1 MDDHPSGKDAKLGM
15 AGSFAPAP
23 VFNVEDYREDIA
35 ELGIPDEQAA
45 EFLRTLW
52 DIMRAFVELGW
63 GVDSIHFAL
72 PELRDED
79 LHRAQNDGEMEH
91 SNNDLHADKSA
102 GKEGAS

>member
-1 MDDHPSGKDAKLGM
+1 MDDQTLGKDAKRDA

-23 VFNVEDYREDIA
+23 VFNVEDYRDDIA
-35 ELGIPDEQAA
+35 ELGIPQEQAA

-72 PELRDED
+72 PELRDD
-79 LHRAQNDGEMEH
+79 NLRCAQNDGEMNH
-91 SNNDLHADKSA
+91 SNNDLHADKAA